1 MIDLFPN
8 NISVAFTKFCWHSLP
23 RWYFL
28 GQRTPMIT
36 RVKDIEYTIYY
47 FYEISIWF
55 WPELSRGFGSRGSS
69 SSHSWGLRALAKDFP
84 DIYLTVIIVF
94 LFSYLQ
100 YFFMAIFSF
109 FLTNL
114 CSAGWKQLLSHIHF
128 STSRFVTNAN
138 AQKKTCSSIIVKHL
152 W

>member
-1 MIDLFPN
+1 MTI
-8 NISVAFTKFCWHSLP
+8 
-23 RWYFL
+23 
-28 GQRTPMIT
+28 

-55 WPELSRGFGSRGSS
+55 WPSLSRGFGSRDSS
-69 SSHSWGLRALAKDFP
+69 SSHWRGLRALAKDFR

-109 FLTNL
+109 FFE
-114 CSAGWKQLLSHIHF
+114 KQSLKYASLKKTISLQYNFSIF
-128 STSRFVTNAN
+128 STMLYS
-138 AQKKTCSSIIVKHL
+138 KKNVYKI
-152 W
+152 